1 MVDRTDHVFQRRT
14 QTTLIAP
21 GAMAV
26 VVAKNEVEQA
36 H

>member
-14 QTTLIAP
+14 QATLIAP
-21 GAMAV
+21 SAMAV
-26 VVAKNEVEQA
+26 VIAKKKVEQA